1 MRHPPNLSAMETALH
16 RLPLP
21 KKRLKILQRAGTIHA
36 FPPFYFQVCG
46 ETPEVIA
53 AVLQRLTDCGN
64 VPEALRLG
72 HLIGAAVIRGESGRS
87 A

>member
-1 MRHPPNLSAMETALH
+1 NLSAMETALR
-16 RLPLP
+16 RLPQP
-21 KKRLKILQRAGTIHA
+21 EKRLKILQRAGTIHA

-46 ETPEVIA
+46 ETPGVTA

-64 VPEALRLG
+64 VPEALRLA
-72 HLIGAAVIRGESGRS
+72 HLIGAAVMRGESGRS